1 MPRLL
6 PRSRSRRAMPRLLL
20 RSRSRGASAGS
31 MSERLSLLIGD
42 RRKLI
47 VLLAV
52 CSILSG
58 FTEAATLALV
68 AQLAAQVV
76 GGTHKGTHNA
86 VLSLIDLHAS
96 VGTQILI
103 AFGFCGLRLLLQV
116 PLSVLPARIS
126 AEVMARL
133 RRELFDAF
141 SRASW
146 TLQSS
151 GSEGNLQEVMTNQVA
166 QAVTGVSGTTGL
178 IASTLQFAV
187 LMISALYL
195 NVVAAIAVG
204 AMTVVL
210 FALLRPMRARGGRYA
225 QALSRA
231 QIGYASSIAENN
243 RLAEETQVFGAGGAQ
258 RERIGQSIAQA
269 RHWFFRSQV
278 LSRLVSNV
286 YQSLIY
292 VLLVGGIA
300 VLHLIGGSHT
310 GSLTGVVLLL
320 LRAGMSGQVIQG
332 NYQTLV
338 QAAPFIERAQQ
349 TLASF
354 RDSAEGDGG
363 EPLARID
370 TVGFE
375 RISFAYRPE
384 SPVLSQI
391 DFTVRAGE
399 AIGIVGPSGAGKS
412 TLVQLLLR
420 LRPPVEGRYLVNG
433 SPAESFARADWWKRV
448 SYVPQEPRLL
458 HASVAENIRFF
469 RELSDE
475 QVQRA
480 ARLARIHDEIVS
492 WPGGYEAIV
501 GPRADAVSGGQQQ
514 RICLARAL
522 AAEPDVLVLDE
533 PTSALD
539 PQSEAL
545 IGESLRTIR
554 DELTLFI
561 VAHRMSTLEICDR
574 VMVIVDGRLAGFDT
588 KAALQRDN
596 LYYRHASELATVGR
610 SD

>member
-1 MPRLL
+1 MRRPRLL
-6 PRSRSRRAMPRLLL
+6 DRAP
-20 RSRSRGASAGS
+20 SGGSGS
-31 MSERLSLLIGD
+31 MRERLSLLIGD
-42 RRKLI
+42 RRGLI
-47 VLLAV
+47 AVLAG

-68 AQLAAQVV
+68 AQLAARVV
-76 GGTHKGTHNA
+76 GGAHKGTHNP
-86 VLSLIDLHAS
+86 VLSLVNLHAS

-103 AFGFCGLRLLLQV
+103 AFGFCALRLLLQI
-116 PLSVLPARIS
+116 PLSLLPARIS
-126 AEVMARL
+126 ADVMARL
-133 RRELFDAF
+133 RQELFDAF

-146 TLQSS
+146 TVQSR
-151 GSEGNLQEVMTNQVA
+151 GSEGNLQEIMTNQVA
-166 QAVTGVSGTTGL
+166 QAVNGVAGPTGL

-210 FALLRPMRARGGRYA
+210 FGLLRPMRLRGGRYA

-231 QIGYASSIAENN
+231 QVSYASSIAENN
-243 RLAEETQVFGAGGAQ
+243 RLAEETQVFGAGDAQ
-258 RERIGQSIAQA
+258 RARIGQSVAQA

-278 LSRLVSNV
+278 LARLVSNV

-300 VLHLIGGSHT
+300 VLYVIGGSHT

-338 QAAPFIERAQQ
+338 QAIPFIERAQQ

-354 RDSAEGDGG
+354 RDSAEHDGG
-363 EPLARID
+363 QPLARIE

-375 RISFAYRPE
+375 AVSFAYRPE
-384 SPVLSQI
+384 APVLSEI
-391 DFTVRAGE
+391 DFSVRAGE

-420 LRPPVEGRYLVNG
+420 LRPPVAGRYLING
-433 SPAESFARADWWKRV
+433 SPVEEFSREDWWRRV

-475 QVQRA
+475 RVERA
-480 ARLARIHDEIVS
+480 ARLARIHDDIVS

-545 IGESLRTIR
+545 ISESLKTIR
-554 DELTLFI
+554 NELTLFI
-561 VAHRMSTLEICDR
+561 VAHRMSTLEMCDR

-588 KAALQRDN
+588 KAVLQRDN
-596 LYYRHASELATVGR
+596 LYYRHASELATAGR
-610 SD
+610 AR

>member
-1 MPRLL
+1 MR
-6 PRSRSRRAMPRLLL
+6 
-20 RSRSRGASAGS
+20 
-31 MSERLSLLIGD
+31 ERLSLLIGD
-42 RRKLI
+42 RRRLI
-47 VLLAV
+47 ALLVV

-76 GGTHKGTHNA
+76 GGGHKGTHNA
-86 VLSLIDLHAS
+86 VLSLVNLHAS
-96 VGTQILI
+96 IGTEILV
-103 AFGFCGLRLLLQV
+103 AFALSTLRLLFQI
-116 PLSVLPARIS
+116 PLSVLPARIA

-133 RRELFDAF
+133 RTELFDAF

-146 TLQSS
+146 TVQSR
-151 GSEGNLQEVMTNQVA
+151 GSEGNLQEIMTNQVS
-166 QAVTGVSGTTGL
+166 QAVSGVAGTTGL

-204 AMTVVL
+204 AMTIVL
-210 FALLRPMRARGGRYA
+210 FGVLRPLRARGGRYA
-225 QALSRA
+225 QALSGA
-231 QIGYASSIAENN
+231 QVSYAGGVAESN
-243 RLAEETQVFGAGGAQ
+243 RLAEETQVFGAGKAQ
-258 RERIGQSIAQA
+258 RERIGGAISQA

-278 LSRLVSNV
+278 LARLVANV

-292 VLLVGGIA
+292 LLLVAGIWI
-300 VLHLIGGSHT
+300 LHLLGGGHA

-332 NYQTLV
+332 NYQQLV
-338 QAAPFIERAQQ
+338 QAVPFIERAQQ

-354 RDSAEGDGG
+354 RDSAETDGG
-363 EPLARID
+363 RPLTRIE
-370 TVGFE
+370 TVSFE
-375 RISFAYRPE
+375 GVSFAYRPE
-384 SPVLSQI
+384 SPVLSDI
-391 DFTVRAGE
+391 DFTVRGGE

-420 LRPPVEGRYLVNG
+420 LRPPVAGRYLING
-433 SPAESFARADWWKRV
+433 SSASEFSRKDWYTRV

-458 HASVAENIRFF
+458 HASVADNIRFF
-469 RELSDE
+469 RDLSDE
-475 QVQRA
+475 RVERA
-480 ARLARIHDEIVS
+480 ARLARIHDDIVS

-522 AAEPDVLVLDE
+522 AAEPDVLILDE

-539 PQSEAL
+539 PESEAL
-545 IGESLRTIR
+545 ISDSLKTIR
-554 DELTLFI
+554 NELTLFI

-588 KAALQRDN
+588 KAVLQRDN
-596 LYYRHASELATVGR
+596 IYYRRASQLATAGHAS
-610 SD
+610 